1 MNTFS
6 VSLYICG
13 CGYKTT
19 NPGNAGKHRKVLCGH
34 DISVSSVSMVLKES
48 RVVDCDSIYVKKHNM
63 DNKKED
69 IINQK
74 NEVIRQM
81 NEIIAEQNAKIKKM
95 NDIIKNKD
103 AEILIQRG
111 DNNRLQKLVAS
122 LTDTSGDA
130 EDDYIQQGSGII
142 YFIVD
147 KDLPDRGKI
156 GRTTNTD
163 VKKLKTRY
171 STFGNPNI
179 LCHWSTDIQ
188 KDENTLKKLMRDA
201 GCMESRKEMIF
212 NIQLA
217 KNVFY
222 DFVETCYM

>member
-1 MNTFS
+1 MDIFS
-6 VSLYICG
+6 VSLYVCG

-19 NPGNAGKHRKVLCGH
+19 SPGNATKHRKVPCGY

-48 RVVDCDSIYVKKHNM
+48 RDVDCDSIYVEKYNI
-63 DNKKED
+63 DNKNED
-69 IINQK
+69 IINKK

-81 NEIIAEQNAKIKKM
+81 NEVVAEQNAKIKKM
-95 NDIIKNKD
+95 IDIIKNKD

-111 DNNRLQKLVAS
+111 ENNRLQKSLAS
-122 LTDTSGDA
+122 LSDTTSDA
-130 EDDYIQQGSGII
+130 EDDYIQEGTGII

-156 GRTTNTD
+156 GRTKNTD

-171 STFGNPNI
+171 SSFGNPDI
-179 LCHWSTDIQ
+179 LCHWTTDIQ

-201 GCMESRKEMIF
+201 GCMESLNEMIF
-212 NIQLA
+212 NIKIA
-217 KNVFY
+217 RRVFY
-222 DFVETCYM
+222 EFIEM